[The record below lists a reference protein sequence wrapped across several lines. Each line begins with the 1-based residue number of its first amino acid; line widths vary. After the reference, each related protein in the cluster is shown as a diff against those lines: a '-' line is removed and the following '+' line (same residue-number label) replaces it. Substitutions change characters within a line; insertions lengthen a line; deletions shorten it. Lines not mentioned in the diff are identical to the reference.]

1 MKIFVLWFHH
11 LEWLKSPPNSDL
23 KSPVMTHV
31 ILEKKLEPQQ
41 LGVVAKPPRRSRSL
55 RDMLQKAIIYL
66 LGLKHVTSNK
76 SIQVCFIETHPKS
89 STCGLKLVD
98 WNVSWNLSTFFLTR
112 FAYQLSTSPGS
123 LDSKTRLKNLAKGA
137 GTKDALGSWSVV
149 GHIGMLIII
158 AILLT

>member
-1 MKIFVLWFHH
+1 MWI
-11 LEWLKSPPNSDL
+11 E
-23 KSPVMTHV
+23 T
-31 ILEKKLEPQQ
+31 
-41 LGVVAKPPRRSRSL
+41 G
-55 RDMLQKAIIYL
+55 
-66 LGLKHVTSNK
+66 GLKR
-76 SIQVCFIETHPKS
+76 E
-89 STCGLKLVD
+89 LKPFHL
-98 WNVSWNLSTFFLTR
+98 FYLTR

>member
-1 MKIFVLWFHH
+1 MVQSVILMVNLSQTSKIKSKWRFVLWFHH
-11 LEWLKSPPNSDL
+11 LEWVKSPPNSDL

-31 ILEKKLEPQQ
+31 IPEKKLEPKQ
-41 LGVVAKPPRRSRSL
+41 LGVVAKPPRRSRPL

-98 WNVSWNLSTFFLTR
+98 WNVSWNLSTFFFNSFCISVIHFPR
-112 FAYQLSTSPGS
+112 FPWFQNPP
-123 LDSKTRLKNLAKGA
+123 
-137 GTKDALGSWSVV
+137 
-149 GHIGMLIII
+149 
-158 AILLT
+158 